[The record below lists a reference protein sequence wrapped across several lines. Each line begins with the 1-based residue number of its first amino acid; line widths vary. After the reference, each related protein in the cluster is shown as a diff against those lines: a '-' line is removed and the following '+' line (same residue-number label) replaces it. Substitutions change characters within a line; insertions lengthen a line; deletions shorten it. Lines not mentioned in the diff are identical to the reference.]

1 MECPRPVT
9 HAPCGTCRRFKK
21 AFSQIRIRQADRGAL
36 RFHWKRGEHSD
47 IGTSR
52 FTRALFGLAPSPFLL
67 GGVIECHLDTWKE
80 GEQCAVAELRRS
92 LYVDDLLTGGATVE
106 EAQELKEKAIEIF
119 KDATFT
125 LHKWQSKEPRLEES
139 PVSLEKDFCKQLG
152 EP

>member
-1 MECPRPVT
+1 M
-9 HAPCGTCRRFKK
+9 
-21 AFSQIRIRQADRGAL
+21 RQADRGAL

-80 GEQCAVAELRRS
+80 REQCAVAELRRS

-125 LHKWQSKEPRLEES
+125 LHKWQ
-139 PVSLEKDFCKQLG
+139 
-152 EP
+152 